1 MASTTPT
8 ITLISTI
15 ADNTSDDD
23 NNSVDLSGNITYD
36 NYDLDNEDGRSY
48 NVTTPGGTVHDID
61 YDFTVR
67 VTVLYVQIVLGT
79 VGGVLVMVWILYNR
93 RLRTRVNALIL
104 NLCVADLMVMYL
116 GCVTQLVWEYTD
128 REWLAG
134 DFMCRL
140 MKFFMIFAN
149 CSSTNMLVVIA
160 IDRHQAIRSPLREP
174 FAVSARFA
182 IALSCLVFVL
192 VNIYPHIFLPPSPL
206 FLPLFFPLL
215 PLFLLFL
222 YLLFPSSSHLPLS
235 LIHI

>member
-1 MASTTPT
+1 MATTTPT
-8 ITLISTI
+8 TTLISTT
-15 ADNTSDDD
+15 AENTNND

-36 NYDLDNEDGRSY
+36 SYDLDNDDGRSY

-67 VTVLYVQIVLGT
+67 VSVLYVQIVLGT

-128 REWLAG
+128 RAWLAG

-174 FAVSARFA
+174 FAVST
-182 IALSCLVFVL
+182 LL
-192 VNIYPHIFLPPSPL
+192 LPPSLAWSL
-206 FLPLFFPLL
+206 FSSAFPSTYV
-215 PLFLLFL
+215 FLLL
-222 YLLFPSSSHLPLS
+222 R
-235 LIHI
+235 